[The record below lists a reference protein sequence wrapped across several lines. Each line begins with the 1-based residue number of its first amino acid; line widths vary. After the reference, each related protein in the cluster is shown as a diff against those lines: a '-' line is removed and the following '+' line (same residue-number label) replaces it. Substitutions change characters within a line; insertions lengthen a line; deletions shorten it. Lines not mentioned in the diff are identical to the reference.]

1 MNHFMNNAIEFL
13 RKKTMR
19 KLTYKI
25 LEETPNSQTTKF
37 IEFITDRTPQW
48 TEEQYLRNRVN
59 TTMEL
64 IEDEETEETEP
75 ISREVRLG

>member
-1 MNHFMNNAIEFL
+1 MENLKNIYEIIDEDG
-13 RKKTMR
+13 KTETKVKYNMR
-19 KLTYKI
+19 KLVFKI
-25 LEETPNSQTTKF
+25 LEETPNSQTIKF

-64 IEDEETEETEP
+64 IEDEET
-75 ISREVRLG
+75 

>member
-1 MNHFMNNAIEFL
+1 
-13 RKKTMR
+13 MR

-48 TEEQYLRNRVN
+48 TEEQYLRNIIN

-64 IEDEETEETEP
+64 IEDE
-75 ISREVRLG
+75 

>member
-1 MNHFMNNAIEFL
+1 MSKLLFMI
-13 RKKTMR
+13 R
-19 KLTYKI
+19 
-25 LEETPNSQTTKF
+25 EETENSQTTKF
-37 IEFITDRTPQW
+37 VEFITDRTPQW

-64 IEDEETEETEP
+64 IEDEETKETEP

>member
-1 MNHFMNNAIEFL
+1 
-13 RKKTMR
+13 MR
-19 KLTYKI
+19 KLVYRI
-25 LEETPNSQTTKF
+25 VEETENSQTNKF

-48 TEEQYLRNRVN
+48 TEEQYLRNRIN

-75 ISREVRLG
+75 TSREL

>member
-1 MNHFMNNAIEFL
+1 
-13 RKKTMR
+13 MR
-19 KLTYKI
+19 KLVYKI
-25 LEETPNSQTTKF
+25 LEETPNSQTIKF

-64 IEDEETEETEP
+64 IEDEETKETEP

>member
-1 MNHFMNNAIEFL
+1 
-13 RKKTMR
+13 MR

-25 LEETPNSQTTKF
+25 VEETTNSQTHKF

-48 TEEQYLRNRVN
+48 TEEQYLRNRTN

-64 IEDEETEETEP
+64 IGDEETEETEP
-75 ISREVRLG
+75 ISRESRVG

>member
-1 MNHFMNNAIEFL
+1 
-13 RKKTMR
+13 MR

-25 LEETPNSQTTKF
+25 VEETENSQTHKF

-48 TEEQYLRNRVN
+48 TEEQYLRNRIN

-64 IEDEETEETEP
+64 VSDEETEETEP
-75 ISREVRLG
+75 ISRESRLG

>member
-1 MNHFMNNAIEFL
+1 
-13 RKKTMR
+13 MR
-19 KLTYKI
+19 KLLFKI
-25 LEETPNSQTTKF
+25 REETENSQTTKF

-59 TTMEL
+59 TTLEL
-64 IEDEETEETEP
+64 IEDEETKETEP

>member
-1 MNHFMNNAIEFL
+1 
-13 RKKTMR
+13 MR

-25 LEETPNSQTTKF
+25 VEETENSQTHKF

-48 TEEQYLRNRVN
+48 TEEQYLRNRSN

-64 IEDEETEETEP
+64 VGDEETEETEP
-75 ISREVRLG
+75 ISRESRLG

>member
-1 MNHFMNNAIEFL
+1 
-13 RKKTMR
+13 MR

-25 LEETPNSQTTKF
+25 VEETTNSQTHKF

-48 TEEQYLRNRVN
+48 TEEQYLRNRSN

-64 IEDEETEETEP
+64 VGDEETEETEP
-75 ISREVRLG
+75 ISRESRLG

>member
-1 MNHFMNNAIEFL
+1 
-13 RKKTMR
+13 MR

-25 LEETPNSQTTKF
+25 VEETENSQTHKF

-48 TEEQYLRNRVN
+48 TEEQYLRNRIN

-64 IEDEETEETEP
+64 VGDEETEETEP
-75 ISREVRLG
+75 TSRQA